1 MICIGR
7 GIVVVAIQF
16 GFRGY
21 FALGS
26 SEIKRNQVE
35 SLNTRGPHKTL
46 DLWGEEKSSEGQE

>member
-7 GIVVVAIQF
+7 GIVVVAIQS

-26 SEIKRNQVE
+26 SEIKRSLERIYAV
-35 SLNTRGPHKTL
+35 SLNVEVFK
-46 DLWGEEKSSEGQE
+46 GEEKSSEGQE